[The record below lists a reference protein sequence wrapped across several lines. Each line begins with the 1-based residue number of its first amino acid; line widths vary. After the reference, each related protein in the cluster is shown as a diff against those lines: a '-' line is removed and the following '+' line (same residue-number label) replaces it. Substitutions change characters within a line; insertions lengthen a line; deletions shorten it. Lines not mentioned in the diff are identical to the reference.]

1 MIVTCASCL
10 TKYNLDDSR
19 IPLKGV
25 KVRCS
30 RCKHVFYVV
39 PPPETREE
47 IIEDFE
53 SFAKYHEELMGP
65 STKEE
70 EVSES
75 PEGVPKEVK
84 EKEIHEEEEEKILFA
99 EKPPEE
105 RIESIPPILPSEEER
120 PEAKPTYPR
129 KRVRRMGWI
138 PSRFFILVIILIL
151 LVLGLFYAWTEMG
164 AGGKLFPLI
173 ETPFKKLSA
182 LWDQIWGLEK
192 EGLLVGDLNR
202 YDERIG
208 DTSIFVIEGRVK
220 NQSKYTKKHIK
231 VKVLLFDQNKNIVA
245 SQEVV
250 CGRSIGR
257 EALRNLLPSLSK
269 EEIAIHPTGKEKE
282 VPPGKAVPFMVVFK
296 NISEEAKE
304 FKVEI
309 VEAPSL

>member
-19 IPLKGV
+19 ISLKGV

-39 PPPETREE
+39 PPPERREE

-53 SFAKYHEELMGP
+53 SFAKYHEELMGRTTEP
-65 STKEE
+65 QEAAKKEE
-70 EVSES
+70 
-75 PEGVPKEVK
+75 
-84 EKEIHEEEEEKILFA
+84 IHEEEEKILFG
-99 EKPPEE
+99 EKPLVE
-105 RIESIPPILPSEEER
+105 RVEPIPSVFPSEEEK
-120 PEAKPTYPR
+120 PEAKSTFPR
-129 KRVRRMGWI
+129 KRVRKVGWV
-138 PSRFFILVIILIL
+138 PSRFFILVIILII

-164 AGGKLFPLI
+164 TGGRLFPLI

-182 LWDQIWGLEK
+182 IWDQIWGLEK
-192 EGLLVGDLNR
+192 EGLFVGDLNR

-208 DTSIFVIEGRVK
+208 DTFLSVIEGKVK

-231 VKVLLFDQNKNIVA
+231 VKVLIFDQSRNMVA

-269 EEIAIHPTGKEKE
+269 EEIAIHPQTVKEKE

-296 NISEEAKE
+296 NIPEEAKE

>member
-19 IPLKGV
+19 ISLKGV

-53 SFAKYHEELMGP
+53 SFAKYHEGLMGP
-65 STKEE
+65 SPKEE
-70 EVSES
+70 EVSET
-75 PEGVPKEVK
+75 PVVVRKEEV
-84 EKEIHEEEEEKILFA
+84 HEEEEERILFA

-105 RIESIPPILPSEEER
+105 KGEPTHPVRPPIEEKPEVR
-120 PEAKPTYPR
+120 PTFPR
-129 KRVRRMGWI
+129 RRARKMGWI
-138 PSRFFILVIILIL
+138 PSRFFILIIILIL

-164 AGGKLFPLI
+164 AGGRLFPLV
-173 ETPFKKLSA
+173 ETPLKKLSA

-192 EGLLVGDLNR
+192 EGLWVGDLNR

-208 DTSIFVIEGRVK
+208 DTSLFVIEGKVK
-220 NQSKYTKKHIK
+220 NQSKYTKRHIK
-231 VKVLLFDQNKNIVA
+231 VKVLIFDLNRNMVA

-257 EALRNLLPSLSK
+257 EELRNLFASHSK
-269 EEIAIHPTGKEKE
+269 EEIAIHPQTAKEKE

-296 NISEEAKE
+296 NIHEEAKE

-309 VEAPSL
+309 VDAPSL

>member
-1 MIVTCASCL
+1 MIITCASCL

-19 IPLKGV
+19 ISIKGV

-53 SFAKYHEELMGP
+53 SFARYHEELMGP
-65 STKEE
+65 SQKEE
-70 EVSES
+70 EGLEP
-75 PEGVPKEVK
+75 PEVAKKE
-84 EKEIHEEEEEKILFA
+84 EFHEEEEEKILFG
-99 EKPPEE
+99 EKPKEE
-105 RIESIPPILPSEEER
+105 RVQPTLPLLPSEEEK
-120 PEAKPTYPR
+120 PEVKQTIPR
-129 KRVRRMGWI
+129 RRVRKVGWA
-138 PSRFFILVIILIL
+138 PSRFFILVILLII

-164 AGGKLFPLI
+164 AGGKLFPFI
-173 ETPFKKLSA
+173 ESPIKRFSA
-182 LWDQIWGLEK
+182 FWNQMWGLEK

-208 DTSIFVIEGRVK
+208 DTSLIVIEGKVK

-231 VKVLLFDQNKNIVA
+231 VKVLIFDQNRNIVA

-257 EALRNLLPSLSK
+257 EELRNLFSSLSK
-269 EEIAIHPTGKEKE
+269 GEIAIQPQTAKEKE
-282 VPPGKAVPFMVVFK
+282 VSPGKAIPFMVVFR
-296 NISEEAKE
+296 NIPEEAKE

-309 VEAPSL
+309 LEAPSL